1 MKRRTREMS
10 KSFKK
15 TMTAFDVF
23 FLFIHYAYMCNIYIY
38 IIKKKPNSNE
48 LFIINH
54 NVIDIIILIQ

>member
-23 FLFIHYAYMCNIYIY
+23 FLFIHYAYMCYIYIY
-38 IIKKKPNSNE
+38 IYIKT
-48 LFIINH
+48 
-54 NVIDIIILIQ
+54 

>member
-23 FLFIHYAYMCNIYIY
+23 FLFIHYAYMCYIYIY
-38 IIKKKPNSNE
+38 NKKKNLTLMS
-48 LFIINH
+48 F
-54 NVIDIIILIQ
+54 V

>member
-1 MKRRTREMS
+1 MYFS
-10 KSFKK
+10 YSFIMHICV
-15 TMTAFDVF
+15 T
-23 FLFIHYAYMCNIYIY
+23 YIY

>member
-23 FLFIHYAYMCNIYIY
+23 FLFIHYAYMCYIYIY
-38 IIKKKPNSNE
+38 IYIKPNSNE
-48 LFIINH
+48 LCIINH
-54 NVIDIIILIQ
+54 NVIDIIILMQ